1 MRIAPATSRRPP
13 EFGGSKR
20 LPRIRASCPRTKP
33 SYDGTEATSRRARLP
48 RRGQRHG
55 QGVVVHAS
63 GRDRTEVSMT
73 KKSPAQLNREIAEAL
88 GKSKPKAPK
97 RSRSRALLPADWP
110 DVGRRIVLDAARWY
124 YQEMNKEWPVSDVLL
139 ESAVQDVGNNLERED
154 RDRAGRLQIE
164 DVRPSWYARY
174 ESGKLDDEIKRA
186 IVAWSAGVKHGA
198 PVM

>member
-1 MRIAPATSRRPP
+1 
-13 EFGGSKR
+13 
-20 LPRIRASCPRTKP
+20 
-33 SYDGTEATSRRARLP
+33 
-48 RRGQRHG
+48 
-55 QGVVVHAS
+55 
-63 GRDRTEVSMT
+63 MT

-97 RSRSRALLPADWP
+97 RSRHLLPADWP

-124 YQEMNKEWPVSDVLL
+124 YQEMNKEWPVADVLL
-139 ESAVQDVGNNLERED
+139 ESAVEDVGKNLERED

-174 ESGKLDDEIKRA
+174 EAGKLDDEIKRA